1 MMALQEWAYTGYVE
15 VPSKDYALSD
25 RKWTR
30 ELLWIISGAEGGY
43 YGMDRLNIS
52 QDNYMRYRTHITD
65 NTMVNIN

>member
-30 ELLWIISGAEGGY
+30 ELLWIISGAEGGLLRNGPIQY
-43 YGMDRLNIS
+43 KSRQLHEVQNLYD
-52 QDNYMRYRTHITD
+52 
-65 NTMVNIN
+65 

>member
-43 YGMDRLNIS
+43 YGMDRLK
-52 QDNYMRYRTHITD
+52 
-65 NTMVNIN
+65 